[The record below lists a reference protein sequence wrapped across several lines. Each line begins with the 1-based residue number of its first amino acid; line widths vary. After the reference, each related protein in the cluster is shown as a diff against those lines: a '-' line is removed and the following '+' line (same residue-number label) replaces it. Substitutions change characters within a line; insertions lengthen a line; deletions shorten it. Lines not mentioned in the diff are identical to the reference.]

1 MLIVRSHG
9 IVSFTDKDGHLQ
21 QREGPVHVH
30 FLEDCLK
37 NYFKDFE
44 YGKIFV
50 PEDVSKMLKND
61 EIQFLRSLGL
71 NV

>member
-21 QREGPVHVH
+21 KREGPVHVH

-37 NYFKDFE
+37 NYFKDFFCSGRCFKDAE
-44 YGKIFV
+44 K
-50 PEDVSKMLKND
+50 
-61 EIQFLRSLGL
+61 
-71 NV
+71 